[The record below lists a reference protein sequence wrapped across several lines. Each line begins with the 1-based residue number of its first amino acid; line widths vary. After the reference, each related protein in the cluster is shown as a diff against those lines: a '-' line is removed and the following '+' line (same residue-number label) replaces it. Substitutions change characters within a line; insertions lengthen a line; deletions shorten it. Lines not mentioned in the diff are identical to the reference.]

1 MSNSFSSP
9 LVAQEPP
16 KLLAPLLNQKKKKKM
31 GMERLRLQLLPFFE
45 QTNFLSSCIQS
56 HYDDDDGGGGD
67 DEAWAKFSSSC
78 DHRELILR
86 QQQERCA

>member
-1 MSNSFSSP
+1 
-9 LVAQEPP
+9 
-16 KLLAPLLNQKKKKKM
+16 LNQKKKKKKKKKKM
-31 GMERLRLQLLPFFE
+31 GMEHLRLQLLPCFE
-45 QTNFLSSCIQS
+45 QTNFLSSSIQS
-56 HYDDDDGGGGD
+56 HYDDGDGGDDDD

>member
-1 MSNSFSSP
+1 
-9 LVAQEPP
+9 
-16 KLLAPLLNQKKKKKM
+16 LNQKKKKM
-31 GMERLRLQLLPFFE
+31 GMEHLRLQLLPCFE
-45 QTNFLSSCIQS
+45 QTNFLSSSIQS
-56 HYDDDDGGGGD
+56 HYDDGDGGDDD